1 MMRAGSD
8 TMLDPVE
15 RAIQRIQSVYANW
28 NRQTTA
34 AQMRS
39 DWDAAFAGCTVPVS
53 CREVSIGGIDAERIV
68 PADAQTD
75 KAILYFHGGGFRL
88 GSVASH
94 RDLIARIAEASGCRV
109 FAINYRL
116 APEHRFPA
124 ALEDART
131 AFDWLRGEGFK
142 PENIALAGD
151 SAGGNLVLTTML
163 SLRDRG
169 QPLPVAGVLMSPW
182 TDLAATGESYQ
193 SRAAADPIHQR
204 SMIIALAKNYLGDG
218 GDVSNPLA
226 SPLYAD
232 LNGLPPLLIQVGGG
246 EALLSD
252 SLALCGAAAAAGV
265 EVTLEVVPEAVHVWQ
280 IWAGR
285 VPESLSAVE
294 RIAEFG
300 LRVAGLPA
308 VPNDDSYSIGRA
320 PSQT

>member
-53 CREVSIGGIDAERIV
+53 CRGVSIGGIDAERIV
-68 PADAQTD
+68 PTDAQTD

-124 ALEDART
+124 ALEDARA

-204 SMIIALAKNYLGDG
+204 SMILALSKNYLGEG
-218 GDVSNPLA
+218 GDISNPLA

-232 LNGLPPLLIQVGGG
+232 LAGLPPLLIQAGDRETVRDD
-246 EALLSD
+246 ATM
-252 SLALCGAAAAAGV
+252 LAAKAKAAGV
-265 EVTLEVVPEAVHVWQ
+265 DAELQVFDGMIHVFQMFPEIPQA
-280 IWAGR
+280 A
-285 VPESLSAVE
+285 EA
-294 RIAEFG
+294 IAAIAAF
-300 LRVAGLPA
+300 LRRHLCLNAETPG
-308 VPNDDSYSIGRA
+308 
-320 PSQT
+320 